1 MIRAEHVCKVY
12 RGYDGGAIRAV
23 DDVSLT
29 IPVGQFAAL
38 TGSSG
43 SGKTTLLSLLG
54 ALTRPSSGSIELD
67 GRELSA
73 CSDVELA
80 RIRRRIGFIFQN
92 FSLVPR
98 LPVWEN
104 VTYPLIPRGVRTPE
118 RYDAAREVLQRL
130 GLASKMNSR
139 PDQLSGGEQQRVA
152 VARALACEPKI
163 LLADEPTS
171 NLDRAAADELA
182 ESFRKIHES
191 GVTLILATHRPE
203 LLDLASIVFEMDQGK
218 LKCPQAAGGE
228 EQRQKRSFSG

>member
-12 RGYDGGAIRAV
+12 RRHGGGEVRAV

-29 IPVGQFAAL
+29 IPKGHFAAL
-38 TGSSG
+38 TGPSG

-54 ALTRPSSGSIELD
+54 ALSRPSSGSIVLD

-80 RIRRRIGFIFQN
+80 RVRRTIGFVFQN

-104 VTYPLIPRGVRTPE
+104 VTYPLVPRGVPTRD
-118 RYDAAREVLQRL
+118 RYEAARGVLQRL
-130 GLASKMNSR
+130 GLASKMESR
-139 PDQLSGGEQQRVA
+139 PEQLSGGEQQRVA
-152 VARALACEPKI
+152 VARALACEPRI

-171 NLDRAAADELA
+171 SLDRSAADELA
-182 ESFRKIHES
+182 ETFRQAHAA
-191 GVTLILATHRPE
+191 GVTLILSTHRPE
-203 LLDLASIVFEMDQGK
+203 LLELATIVFELHEGK
-218 LKCPQAAGGE
+218 IACCRDAGGA
-228 EQRQKRSFSG
+228 QPLNRSLPG